1 MAPTLCAVPRTCVFC
16 TGTPV
21 TREHVW
27 PRWART
33 LWAQEGPLPHFQQV
47 VQDERNNVERAWR
60 REACSTTVAAVC
72 QGCNNGWM
80 SALEQTAKTMLEPML
95 HGRGR
100 VLHAGGQRTLA
111 AWALKTAMMVEHTH
125 GAARH
130 VIGRGDYAHL
140 MKQAEPSE
148 RVLVWMA
155 AYAGQ
160 HIAMGRMYG
169 LDADMATGPDPDR
182 GSRDIWGATIMF
194 GPVVFQLFGSDISE
208 LLEGVQLSVPGCHQL
223 WPYAESFT
231 WTPKPALDDYGLVAF
246 ADGLLHELQRHAGT
260 SPGGLATLGA

>member
-1 MAPTLCAVPRTCVFC
+1 MPRTCVFC
-16 TGTPV
+16 GGTPV

-33 LWAQEGPLPHFQQV
+33 LWAREGPLPHFQQV
-47 VQDERNNVERAWR
+47 AQDDRDDVERAWR
-60 REACSTTVAAVC
+60 REACSTTVSAVC
-72 QGCNNGWM
+72 QRCNNGWM
-80 SALEQTAKTMLEPML
+80 SALEQQAKAMLEPML

-111 AWALKTAMMVEHTH
+111 AWALKTAMMIEHTH

-130 VIGRGDYAHL
+130 VIGPADYGRL
-140 MKQAEPSE
+140 MAQGEPSE
-148 RVLVWMA
+148 HVLIWMA
-155 AYAGQ
+155 AYAGE

-194 GPVVFQLFGSDISE
+194 CPVVFQLFGSDIPE
-208 LLEGVQLSVPGCHQL
+208 LLEGVQLNAPGCHPL
-223 WPYAESFT
+223 WPHVDSFA
-231 WTPKPALDDYGLVAF
+231 WTPQPALDDYGLVRF
-246 ADGLLHELQRHAGT
+246 ADGFLHELQRHAGT
-260 SPGGLATLGA
+260 GRRNVGPLEAH